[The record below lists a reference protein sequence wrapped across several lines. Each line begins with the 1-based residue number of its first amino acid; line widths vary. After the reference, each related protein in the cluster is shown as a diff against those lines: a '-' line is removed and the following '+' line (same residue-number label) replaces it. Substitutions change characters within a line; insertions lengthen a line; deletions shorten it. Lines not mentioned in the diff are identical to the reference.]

1 MGRLLLLALV
11 VLGGCVQNEAA
22 FHGTGILGPLEGTT
36 GSGEDAETGDP
47 GVDDDGESGSSS
59 GGEFDVPSADVPCLT
74 QFDATVRD
82 FDASHPDFESDR
94 AGFDPGIV
102 QPTLGA
108 DRKPVYTELGGSPT
122 TNGVELFDQWYR
134 DVPLVNARVEIQL
147 GLDEY
152 SGAMWQVDDQEF
164 FPLDPYDLGPDPG
177 AHNHHF
183 TLEIH
188 AQFTYYGGE
197 KFRFQ
202 GDDDL
207 FLFVNERLV
216 IDLGG
221 VHESLGGEV
230 VLDDVAADIGLNIGE
245 TYPLDLFFAER
256 HTEKSRF
263 RIETTIGCFQP
274 QE

>member
-1 MGRLLLLALV
+1 MVSPA
-11 VLGGCVQNEAA
+11 
-22 FHGTGILGPLEGTT
+22 P
-36 GSGEDAETGDP
+36 
-47 GVDDDGESGSSS
+47 
-59 GGEFDVPSADVPCLT
+59 PCLR

-82 FDASHPDFESDR
+82 FDASHPDFESAR

-102 QPTLGA
+102 RPTLGA
-108 DRKPVYTELGGSPT
+108 DRKPVYTELGASPT
-122 TNGVELFDQWYR
+122 TNGLELFDQWYR

-152 SGAMWQVDDQEF
+152 SGAMWQVDDEEF
-164 FPLDPYDLGPDPG
+164 FPLDAYDLGPDPG

-188 AQFTYYGGE
+188 PQFTYYGGE

-207 FLFVNERLV
+207 FLSINDRLV

-221 VHESLGGEV
+221 VHEPLGGEV
-230 VLDDVAADIGLNIGE
+230 VLDDAAADIGLNIGE
-245 TYPLDLFFAER
+245 TDPIDLFFAER
-256 HTEKSRF
+256 HTAESRF

-274 QE
+274 QL